1 MTTVRTLIAVAAT
14 SSWTISQMD
23 VKNAFLHGDLHE
35 KVYMQPPPGVD
46 APPGYVCRLRRALY
60 GLKQAPRAWFERF
73 AFVIQAAGFTPSDH
87 DPALFIHL
95 SPRGRTLL
103 LLYVDDM
110 LITGD
115 DVEHIFVLKKQLG
128 EQFQMSD
135 LGPLSYFL
143 GIEVQHSPK
152 GYFLCQSK
160 YTEDL
165 IGCSGISDNRIAD
178 TPMDLH
184 LQLRPTDGTPL
195 EDPS

>member
-73 AFVIQAAGFTPSDH
+73 ASVIQAAGFTPSDH

-115 DVEHIFVLKKQLG
+115 DVEHISVLKKQLG
-128 EQFQMSD
+128 EQFQISD

-143 GIEVQHSPK
+143 GIEVQH
-152 GYFLCQSK
+152 
-160 YTEDL
+160 
-165 IGCSGISDNRIAD
+165 
-178 TPMDLH
+178 
-184 LQLRPTDGTPL
+184 
-195 EDPS
+195 